1 MSNDLIT
8 TVHDLVLESPIGA
21 KAIAQ
26 AVGKPY
32 STFCVK

>member
-26 AVGKPY
+26 LSGSPIRP
-32 STFCVK
+32 FCVK